1 MPAKDLAYYLGL
13 RYPIEVHA
21 GENGYFV
28 THPDL
33 DGCMAEGG
41 TLEEAV
47 ANLSDSRELWI
58 EARLEGGYPV
68 PEPAAE
74 NYSGRVS
81 LRMTPE
87 LHGQLARIAD
97 RRGVS
102 LNLLLNSVL
111 ATYAGGA
118 EPLLETIQALR
129 SSLDDLL
136 AARSVSIRPATPTSN
151 ESPLRRRHG

>member
-1 MPAKDLAYYLGL
+1 MPTKDLAYYLGL
-13 RYPIEVHA
+13 RYPIEVQA
-21 GENGYFV
+21 GEHGYFV

-47 ANLSDSRELWI
+47 ASLADSRELWI
-58 EARLEGGYPV
+58 EARLDGGYPV

-74 NYSGRVS
+74 SYSGRIS

-118 EPLLETIQALR
+118 EPLLETIQTLR

-136 AARSVSIRPATPTSN
+136 AARPASLRPAASAST
-151 ESPLRRRHG
+151 EGPLRRRHG